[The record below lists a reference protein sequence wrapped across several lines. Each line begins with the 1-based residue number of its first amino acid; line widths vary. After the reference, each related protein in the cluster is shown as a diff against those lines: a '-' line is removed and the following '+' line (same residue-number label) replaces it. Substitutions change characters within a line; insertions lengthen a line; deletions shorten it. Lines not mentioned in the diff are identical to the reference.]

1 MAGKVDTDKER
12 IVLLADLGKESLKVC
27 DFKGA
32 RDESKSATCRF
43 KLPGGRTSS
52 ALDIFLLFLL
62 SKIDLSTF
70 D

>member
-12 IVLLADLGKESLKVC
+12 IVLLADLGKESLKAC

-43 KLPGGRTSS
+43 KLPGGRT
-52 ALDIFLLFLL
+52 
-62 SKIDLSTF
+62 
-70 D
+70 